1 MSNKRQFLKDVFFLG
16 ISAFGGPQSH
26 ISLFQKRLTGTN
38 KYLSQRDL
46 MEINAFC
53 QVLPGPSSTQTL
65 TVIGF
70 KLGGPK
76 LAFLTLL
83 FWALPGAMVLSILT
97 LSPKFLGKS
106 ELQYLSPLV
115 LAYLSAG
122 VIAMIGQVRKGY
134 VYGIILLLACMVV
147 LTANAPWIFP
157 LGIVLGGFFSAVFG
171 NRSFVP
177 NKREF
182 GPIRWAN
189 FTLFLAIFLMIGV
202 LGQVAHL
209 LPGMEGF
216 KHPITLFENTFR
228 MGSFVFG
235 GGNTLTPMVLEQY
248 VHHKPR
254 MTADEF
260 QTGLGLLQAMPG
272 PVFNFAV
279 YFNGIAMKTLGYS
292 FWGQLLG
299 CVLGFVAIFLPGILF
314 VFFVYPIWDRLKS
327 YPIVDRAL
335 DGIIAVSAGFVVAA
349 LLEMFFITLKFKP
362 TVVFD
367 PLWWAVLLGGFA
379 YIQYSKWPTPLL
391 VMVIVAV
398 GFIAG

>member
-1 MSNKRQFLKDVFFLG
+1 MSIKRQFLKDVFFLG
-16 ISAFGGPQSH
+16 TSAFGGPQSH
-26 ISLFQKRLTGTN
+26 LALFQKRLTGEK
-38 KYLSQRDL
+38 KYLSDRDL
-46 MEINAFC
+46 TEINAFC

-83 FWALPGAMVLSILT
+83 FWALPGALILSILT
-97 LSPKFLGKS
+97 LSPRFLGKS

-115 LAYLSAG
+115 LAYLSSGAI
-122 VIAMIGQVRKGY
+122 VMLRQVRFGF
-134 VYGIILLLACMVV
+134 VYWSILLLAGIVV
-147 LTANAPWIFP
+147 LLVNAPWLFP
-157 LGIVLGGFFSAVFG
+157 LGIVVGGFLSALFG

-177 NKREF
+177 NQREF
-182 GPIRWAN
+182 GSIRWAN
-189 FTLFLAIFLMIGV
+189 FTLYLAIFLLIGI

-209 LPGMEGF
+209 LPGMQGF

-228 MGSFVFG
+228 MGSLVFG

-299 CVLGFVAIFLPGILF
+299 CVLGFIAIFLPGILF

-335 DGIIAVSAGFVVAA
+335 DGIIAVSVGFVLAA
-349 LLEMFFITLKFKP
+349 LLEMFLITMKMKSS
-362 TVVFD
+362 VVFD
-367 PLWWAVLLGGFA
+367 PLWWVVLLGGFA
-379 YIQYSKWPTPLL
+379 YIQYSKWPTPIL
-391 VMVIVAV
+391 VLAIIAL
-398 GFIAG
+398 GFLTG